1 MNVYRLLKL
10 GTARSLPAPV
20 KLLGLWG
27 MLRLKR
33 RMLGV
38 FVDPTLSCNLR
49 CRMCYF
55 SDDDKRRQMRGVMSD
70 DSLDMMEKKLLP
82 YALKLQIG
90 CGAEPTLYK
99 GVADIVT
106 RGRRAGVPY
115 ISLTTNGQ
123 LVGTGRIDIE
133 RLIELGLNEITLS
146 LHGTEP
152 EIYENLMAEAKFDI
166 FLETVKKLGV
176 AKSKYPD
183 FVIRVNFTVNSMNIG
198 NLRDNNFF
206 ELWDKAGVRP
216 DIVQL
221 RPVQKIGETSWTDFD
236 LSPLKDDYDAT
247 IGNVIALCRER
258 GIKCIAPTP
267 ANIDSVDDTQE
278 GVTSTI
284 EDITYCYVSPET
296 FYKPDFEPG
305 TDTVHSYHRR
315 NRTGRRLLKSIFT
328 GNKSRARNISKKL
341 NYTAK

>member
-10 GTARSLPAPV
+10 GTTRSLPAPV

-27 MLRLKR
+27 MLRFKR
-33 RMLGV
+33 RLLGV
-38 FVDPTLSCNLR
+38 FVDPTLGCNLR

-55 SDDDKRRQMRGVMSD
+55 SDEAKRKEMHGLMDASQ
-70 DSLDMMEKKLLP
+70 LELMEKLLLP

-99 GVADIVT
+99 GVGDIVS

-123 LVGTGRIDIE
+123 LIGTGRIDIE
-133 RLIELGLNEITLS
+133 ELIRLGLNEITLS
-146 LHGTEP
+146 LHGTES
-152 EIYENLMAEAKFDI
+152 EIYENLMAGAKFDI
-166 FLETVKKLGV
+166 FLQTVKKLGV
-176 AKSKYPD
+176 AKAKYPD
-183 FVIRVNFTVNSMNIG
+183 FVIRVNFTVNSLNID

-206 ELWDKAGVRP
+206 ELWDTAGVQP

-236 LSPLKDDYDAT
+236 LGRLKAEYDAT

-267 ANIDSVDDTQE
+267 ANIDSVDDIQE

-284 EDITYCYVSPET
+284 EDITYCYVSPDS
-296 FYKPDFEPG
+296 FYKPDFEPHK
-305 TDTVHSYHRR
+305 DTLHSYHRR
-315 NRTGRRLLKSIFT
+315 KHTGRRLLKSILT
-328 GNKSRARNISKKL
+328 GNKSRTRNISKKL